1 MAGTVMNFTPRPQ
14 CEPDELIGV
23 SQGLQDVRDAVQIV
37 SKTDSTVL
45 IQGETGTGKELVAK
59 AIHMCSARSRGPYV
73 KLNCAAMPAGLLES
87 ELFGHERGAFTGA
100 VSQFAGRFQ
109 LADTG
114 TLFLDEIG
122 DMPLELQPKLLR
134 VLQDQEFEHLGGAR
148 TIRVDVRV
156 IAATNQNLLQMVK
169 ERRFRADLYY
179 RLHVFPIAIP
189 PLRDRPEDIPALVQ
203 HFVEKYAS
211 RAQKVFSPMSQ
222 NATKLL
228 AGYEWPGNVRE
239 LENLI
244 QRAVISSPGNELL
257 LPSDYRRSHDMEAPS
272 KIRTL
277 AEVEREHILTVL
289 RRVGGVIG
297 GQNGAASLL
306 GVARTT
312 LVYRMQKLGIGH
324 RVMTPLQATAEP
336 DLHGRKVSLS
346 ESRQNLTCD

>member
-1 MAGTVMNFTPRPQ
+1 MTATVLGGSPRNQ
-14 CEPDELIGV
+14 CGPDQMIGAR
-23 SQGLQDVRDAVQIV
+23 QGLRDVWNSLQIV
-37 SKTDSTVL
+37 AQTDSTVL

-59 AIHMCSARSRGPYV
+59 AIHMQSARSRGPYV

-148 TIRVDVRV
+148 TIRVNVRV
-156 IAATNQNLLQMVK
+156 IAATNQNLLQMVQ

-189 PLRDRPEDIPALVQ
+189 PLRERPQDIPLLVE
-203 HFVEKYAS
+203 HFVHKYAS
-211 RAQKVFSPMSQ
+211 RANKVFSRIPE
-222 NATKLL
+222 NTVRVL
-228 AGYEWPGNVRE
+228 AHFEWPGNVRE

-244 QRAVISSPGNELL
+244 QRAVITSPPHELI
-257 LPSDYRRSHDMEAPS
+257 LPLPLRANQDGAAPA

-277 AEVEREHILTVL
+277 AEVEREHIIEVL

-297 GQNGAASLL
+297 GRHGAASLL

-312 LVYRMQKLGIGH
+312 LLYRMQKLGIGNA
-324 RVMTPLQATAEP
+324 VGSQLQSVACP
-336 DLHGRKVSLS
+336 DL
-346 ESRQNLTCD
+346 